1 MGETF
6 DWVKPSILWRADG
19 ADMIRREFFRPV
31 LHGFKTDKF
40 MDEFLASASAP
51 GPALFRDSLARP
63 AQFEPRPTA
72 AQQSAPLK
80 LFQPVHGCFYLTS
93 ATLCCRIPGFPDR
106 EVKTGDGESV
116 FFVLRKKLN
125 GVEYAWTAGEAGKS
139 WKALNGHA
147 AAIAE
152 GEERLPLSPTQ
163 TAKGRTIFFGYVPV
177 SSQDTFA
184 AASSDS
190 PVTTADPRLDELDA
204 RFIYPLS
211 DPAANPSD
219 PPDPDITQVF
229 ADGVAGAQ
237 APSLRISVYLLL
249 DLWEYLDTYLPEV
262 AAALRDDTT
271 ASLIGKEKE
280 LTDTLHQAQLGGT
293 LRLDA
298 ALRQTALKQSELNAP
313 GDSDLAALGFTSDY
327 DFDNNRPSQ
336 RPSQATLD
344 SIRAGVEAALNSPD
358 STAVAATQVVVPKLA
373 PDAGDSY
380 VLRCVYER
388 AQCVPA
394 HQYVSRPSEEFLLAP
409 FFDPEAPAR
418 DIRVGLPVDVSI
430 AGLRKFKKS
439 VAFMMSKELRN
450 KLNAANPD
458 ILKGDAPGP
467 DGSFDI
473 GHICSFSIP
482 IITICAF
489 ILLMIIVILLNLVF
503 WWIPL
508 LKICFPLKLSAKS

>member
-6 DWVKPSILWRADG
+6 DWVKPSILWRTNG
-19 ADMIRREFFRPV
+19 ADMIRRDFFRPT
-31 LHGFKTDKF
+31 LHGFNTDKF
-40 MDEFLASASAP
+40 MEEFLASASAP
-51 GPALFRDSLARP
+51 GPAAFRDSLARP

-72 AQQSAPLK
+72 AQTAAPLK

-93 ATLCCRIPGFPDR
+93 ASLCCRVPGFPDR
-106 EVKTGDGESV
+106 EVKPGDGENV

-125 GVEYAWTAGEAGKS
+125 GVEYAWTAGEAGKG

-147 AAIAE
+147 ASVAE
-152 GEERLPLSPTQ
+152 DEERLPLAPTQ

-184 AASSDS
+184 AAPSDS

-204 RFIYPLS
+204 RFIHPLS
-211 DPAANPSD
+211 DDVAK
-219 PPDPDITQVF
+219 VF
-229 ADGVAGAQ
+229 ADGVANAQ
-237 APSLRISVYLLL
+237 VPSLRISVYLLL

-271 ASLIGKEKE
+271 ASLTGKEKE
-280 LTDTLHQAQLGGT
+280 LTDTLHQVQLGGT

-298 ALRQTALKQSELNAP
+298 ALRQAARKQSELNAP
-313 GDSDLAALGFTSDY
+313 GDSDLAALGFTNNDDY
-327 DFDNNRPSQ
+327 DLGSH
-336 RPSQATLD
+336 RPSQATLN
-344 SIRAGVEAALNSPD
+344 SVRASVEAALKSPD
-358 STAVAATQVVVPKLA
+358 ASAVAATPVVVPKLA
-373 PDAGDSY
+373 PDAGDTY

-394 HQYVSRPSEEFLLAP
+394 HQYVSRPSEEFQLAP

-418 DIRVGLPVDVSI
+418 NIRVGLPVDVSI

-450 KLNAANPD
+450 KLDAANPD

-467 DGSFDI
+467 DGTFDI